1 MTAVLHPP
9 SSALPPAS
17 NEEGQSGMRDTNG
30 FADPIV
36 DLSRLWAVIL
46 VLLSQLSKLSNLD
59 CAVEFVYR

>member
-17 NEEGQSGMRDTNG
+17 NEEGQLGMRDTNG

-36 DLSRLWAVIL
+36 DLSRLWVVIL
-46 VLLSQLSKLSNLD
+46 VLLSQLSEPSNLD
-59 CAVEFVYR
+59 CAVEFVYP